1 MKKSLSFLLAA
12 TFTLGAAAQDY
23 EIPRSKHSVTTNSFW
38 ANWYLSAGG
47 EFNAAYLSQGSA
59 VGGNPFSSKRGT
71 FGFNVAV
78 GKWFTPSIGLRT
90 KFQGVWAKSV
100 VADHLHPAYHYWNI
114 HEDVTFNVTNMLR
127 GYDERRLWNLIPYA
141 GVGVGRNMSANR
153 YEITYNL
160 GLLNN
165 FRINERFTAFLD
177 VGFMAAAGSFD
188 RAGLDSWA
196 AHDALNQRHYDKM
209 LTIGV
214 GLTFHLGKS
223 SWQNSPDVDAIMQM
237 NDEQMEAL
245 NASLGELQSE
255 NDRLLSL
262 AEGGEAPA
270 ADTIAVPAAPQT
282 AVSVFFPIGSA
293 RPSSR
298 RDFVNVKELVDY
310 ARTAKRKLIVTGY
323 ADSRTGTAE
332 RNEALGRERAEVV
345 AAELVKMG
353 MPRENIVVRTGGG
366 VDSLAPFSYNRRV
379 TVRVE

>member
-1 MKKSLSFLLAA
+1 MKKSLFFLLAVS
-12 TFTLGAAAQDY
+12 FTLGAAAQDY
-23 EIPRSKHSVTTNSFW
+23 EIPRAKHSVTTNSFW

-47 EFNAAYLSQGSA
+47 EFNAAYPSQGSA

-177 VGFMAAAGSFD
+177 VGFMATAGSFD

-223 SWQNSPDVDAIMQM
+223 SWQNSPDVDALMQM

-262 AEGGEAPA
+262 AESSEAPA
-270 ADTIAVPAAPQT
+270 ADTTAVAPAPQT
-282 AVSVFFPIGSA
+282 AVSVFFSIGSA

-298 RDFVNVKELVDY
+298 RDFVNVKELADY
-310 ARTAKRKLIVTGY
+310 ARTSQRKLIVTGY

-332 RNEALGRERAEVV
+332 RNEALSRERARVV
-345 AAELVKMG
+345 ADELVKMG
-353 MPRENIVVRTGGG
+353 VPRESIVVRMGGG

-379 TVRVE
+379 TVRLE